1 MGKVPHEVADT
12 DEYYEEFHKDEEAA
26 FGGLVATMEDEE
38 YFPPAE
44 GAEGPSGRA
53 SEDALTKTKKR
64 SDAEKRAAFSRLASS
79 RASAAMDAMRLLGH
93 LANPTQYAW
102 DEAQEATLF
111 DALEMGVKALRRSF
125 EDARRGVA
133 KNGKHLSLRV

>member
-1 MGKVPHEVADT
+1 MGTHPHEVVET
-12 DEYYEEFHKDEEAA
+12 DEYYEEDVEAGPVVWPDVSQAVEERAA
-26 FGGLVATMEDEE
+26 TVEV
-38 YFPPAE
+38 
-44 GAEGPSGRA
+44 S
-53 SEDALTKTKKR
+53 KKR

>member
-1 MGKVPHEVADT
+1 MGTHRED
-12 DEYYEEFHKDEEAA
+12 DSILEQEEYYEEDVEAGPVVWPDMSQPEPA
-26 FGGLVATMEDEE
+26 A
-38 YFPPAE
+38 PAE
-44 GAEGPSGRA
+44 TS
-53 SEDALTKTKKR
+53 SKKR
-64 SDAEKRAAFSRLASS
+64 GDAEKRAAFSRLASS

>member
-1 MGKVPHEVADT
+1 MGTHPHEVVET
-12 DEYYEEFHKDEEAA
+12 DEYYEEDVEAGPVVWPDVSQAPEVFSKDEERAA
-26 FGGLVATMEDEE
+26 TVEV
-38 YFPPAE
+38 
-44 GAEGPSGRA
+44 S
-53 SEDALTKTKKR
+53 KKR
-64 SDAEKRAAFSRLASS
+64 SDVEKRAAFSRLASS

-102 DEAQEATLF
+102 DEVQEATLF

>member
-1 MGKVPHEVADT
+1 MVWPDVSQPV
-12 DEYYEEFHKDEEAA
+12 EETTAPVE
-26 FGGLVATMEDEE
+26 T
-38 YFPPAE
+38 
-44 GAEGPSGRA
+44 S
-53 SEDALTKTKKR
+53 SKKR
-64 SDAEKRAAFSRLASS
+64 GDAEKRAAFSRLASS

-93 LANPTQYAW
+93 LANPTQYVW

-125 EDARRGVA
+125 EDARRGIA